1 MTLLFDTTTLDPQ
14 DRAERWGE
22 ACGRIFFPMSAS
34 GGALS
39 HSRIERHRVGP
50 VDLFRLASDHGTAR
64 RTGVGIRAYDPE
76 VLLIATALRGRA
88 GVEQDG
94 RGTMFA
100 VDELSSWDSSRPF
113 SAIHPEPFE
122 LLLVA
127 MPKALL
133 GARVDAI
140 CRQTARRL
148 PGTSPLGAMTTHFL
162 RQTWQALEGD
172 DVNRGDLADALIA
185 LVRAVHS
192 QDREAPDATRAA
204 SGTVLLEQVKAYV
217 EAHLGDP
224 DLGPEALARAHYV
237 STRYL
242 QKLFAREGV
251 TVTEWVRRRRLEA
264 CRRDLCDPALAHEP
278 ISQIARR
285 WALPNP
291 AHFSRLFRETYG
303 CTPSGLRARARSA

>member
-1 MTLLFDTTTLDPQ
+1 MAVLFDTAMVEPEE
-14 DRAERWGE
+14 RAERWGD
-22 ACGRIFFPMSAS
+22 ACDRIFFPMQAL

-39 HSRIERHRVGP
+39 HSRIERHQVGP
-50 VDLFRLASDHGTAR
+50 LELFRLASDHGAAQ

-76 VLLIATALRGRA
+76 VLLVATALRGRS
-88 GVEQDG
+88 VIEQGG
-94 RGTMFA
+94 RGATFA

-113 SAIHPEPFE
+113 RAQHLEPFE

-148 PGTSPLGAMTTHFL
+148 PATSPLSAMTTQFL
-162 RQTWQALEGD
+162 RQTWSALEEPA
-172 DVNRGDLADALIA
+172 VNRGDLADALVA

-192 QDREAPDATRAA
+192 QDPGAPRVAP
-204 SGTVLLEQVKAYV
+204 GMVVLEQAKAYAD
-217 EAHLGDP
+217 AHLGDP
-224 DLGPEALARAHYV
+224 DLGPETLARAHYV

-242 QKLFAREGV
+242 QKLFAREGL
-251 TVTEWVRRRRLEA
+251 TVSEWVRLRRLEA

-278 ISQIARR
+278 ISEIARR
-285 WALPNP
+285 WGLPNP

-303 CTPSGLRARARSA
+303 CTPSELRLRAR

>member
-1 MTLLFDTTTLDPQ
+1 VIVDEAHHAVADSYRTLLAALGCFETDGPRVLGVSATMYRADGKGLGDVFESLAFDAPLLDMV
-14 DRAERWGE
+14 RAGYLANVR
-22 ACGRIFFPMSAS
+22 AKQ
-34 GGALS
+34 
-39 HSRIERHRVGP
+39 IELA
-50 VDLFRLASDHGTAR
+50 VDLD
-64 RTGVGIRAYDPE
+64 
-76 VLLIATALRGRA
+76 ALRI
-88 GVEQDG
+88 VDG
-94 RGTMFA
+94 DYHA
-100 VDELSSWDSSRPF
+100 
-113 SAIHPEPFE
+113 
-122 LLLVA
+122 
-127 MPKALL
+127 
-133 GARVDAI
+133 
-140 CRQTARRL
+140 
-148 PGTSPLGAMTTHFL
+148 
-162 RQTWQALEGD
+162 
-172 DVNRGDLADALIA
+172 GDLADALIA

-264 CRRDLCDPALAHEP
+264 CRRDLCDPALLHEP

-285 WALPNP
+285 WALANP

-303 CTPSGLRARARSA
+303 CTPSGLRSRARSA